1 MSMAIFHHENSSK
14 ETVAGLIFVP
24 QKSAVEGEKAMQ
36 IDLDTWLA
44 SCGSEVQSHNRRT
57 GQLIRALLTEV
68 GRGELIKLWRLNQ
81 NGPCDYHD
89 IGKRATDTDPLRH
102 CSRGAALFSQAY
114 EKALDG
120 RERIFYSIACDLCR
134 YHHERW
140 DGTGGPEHLSEDD
153 IPIIARAGAVADA
166 WDYLDTQKPQLS
178 QKEKLQCLKAYA
190 GTWYDPELVAALERL
205 FPVQPVE

>member
-1 MSMAIFHHENSSK
+1 MSEAIFHHENSSK

-24 QKSAVEGEKAMQ
+24 QKSAVEGEKTMQ

-68 GRGELIKLWRLNQ
+68 GRGELINLWRLNQ

-140 DGTGGPEHLSEDD
+140 DGTGGPEHLSGDD

-166 WDYLDTQKPQLS
+166 
-178 QKEKLQCLKAYA
+178 
-190 GTWYDPELVAALERL
+190 
-205 FPVQPVE
+205 

>member
-1 MSMAIFHHENSSK
+1 
-14 ETVAGLIFVP
+14 
-24 QKSAVEGEKAMQ
+24 MQ

-68 GRGELIKLWRLNQ
+68 GRGELINLWRLNQ
-81 NGPCDYHD
+81 NRPCDYHD
-89 IGKRATDTDPLRH
+89 IGKRATDTDPH

-140 DGTGGPEHLSEDD
+140 DGTGGPEHLSGDD

-178 QKEKLQCLKAYA
+178 QKEKLQCLKSYA